1 MPAYPTLILHTGR
14 QRMQF
19 EGFIPPLWAS
29 AWGQDAFGF
38 FADLLVHDIR
48 QRFRWIL
55 PGSFLMGSPENEAE
69 RRTNETQHSV
79 TLTRGFW
86 LADTACTQA
95 LWQAVM
101 NDNPSH
107 FTDDPG
113 LPVENVSWLDVQQ
126 FIERLNALFPDLQAK
141 LPSEAQWEYAC
152 RAETQ
157 TPFSFGDNITPEQ
170 VNYDGNYPYAGGSKG
185 LYRGKTVPVKSLPP
199 NPWGLYEMHGNV
211 WEWCAD
217 WYGDYPREAVID
229 PSGPGQ
235 GDGRVERG
243 GSWSNNAGYTRSA
256 PRYGLELDF
265 RFNSLGFRL
274 APG

>member
-1 MPAYPTLILHTGR
+1 MQTATNPINPSIFPPTFPAR
-14 QRMQF
+14 
-19 EGFIPPLWAS
+19 WAS
-29 AWGQDAFGF
+29 EWGQDHFGLYM
-38 FADLLVHDIR
+38 DLNHQGVC

-69 RRTNETQHSV
+69 RESWSGDETQHRV
-79 TLTRGFW
+79 TLNYGFW
-86 LADTACTQA
+86 LADTACSQA

-107 FTDDPG
+107 FKGDPG
-113 LPVENVSWLDVQQ
+113 LPVENVSWLDVQE

-141 LPSEAQWEYAC
+141 LPTEAQWEYAC
-152 RAETQ
+152 RAGTQ
-157 TPFSFGDNITPEQ
+157 TPFSFGDDITPEQ

-185 LYRGKTVPVKSLPP
+185 LYRQQTVPVKSLPP

-217 WYGDYPREAVID
+217 WYGDYPKQAVID
-229 PSGPGQ
+229 PQGPDQ
-235 GDGRVERG
+235 GHGRVVCG
-243 GSWSNNAGYTRSA
+243 GSWRNDAGGTRSA
-256 PRYGLELDF
+256 NRRRDGPDDR
-265 RFNSLGFRL
+265 NSDLGFRL